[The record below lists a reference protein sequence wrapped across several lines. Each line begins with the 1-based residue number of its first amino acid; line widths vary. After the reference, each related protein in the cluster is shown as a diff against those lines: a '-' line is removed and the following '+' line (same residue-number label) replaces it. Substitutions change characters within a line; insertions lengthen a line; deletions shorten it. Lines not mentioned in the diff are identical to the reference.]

1 MSEWNQSDSTSP
13 GAHHAVSLAYRIG
26 ALSLDVSFQLAAPWT
41 VLFGPSG
48 SGKTTI
54 LRAIAG
60 LIRPDAGRIVR
71 YEQSGEFVLTDA
83 RTLVPPHRR
92 EVRYAPQR
100 AALFPHLTVAQNVA
114 YGADAAS
121 IADMMEIFGLEP
133 LAAKMPAALSG
144 GERQRVNLARAFAA
158 ADCRLERFHSRC
170 APKQMTFARFSPE
183 HRNGGTALML
193 LDEPFA
199 GLDSALRD
207 RLLPRIRSWLAE
219 HRIPALSVTHDVV
232 EALQLKAEVITLSD
246 GKVTGQG
253 EAVQI
258 LAAERARL
266 LQQLNSQ

>member
-1 MSEWNQSDSTSP
+1 MSEWNQPDSNSSS
-13 GAHHAVSLAYRIG
+13 AHHAVSLAHRIG
-26 ALSLDVSFQLAAPWT
+26 ALSLDVSFELAAPWT

-54 LRAIAG
+54 LRAVAG

-71 YEQSGEFVLTDA
+71 HKQSGEFVVTDA
-83 RTLVPPHRR
+83 HTLVPPHRR

-100 AALFPHLTVAQNVA
+100 ASLFPHLTVMQNVA
-114 YGADAAS
+114 YGAGAAS
-121 IADMMEIFGLEP
+121 IADVIEIFGLEP

-158 ADCRLERFHSRC
+158 ADCRL
-170 APKQMTFARFSPE
+170 
-183 HRNGGTALML
+183 ML

-207 RLLPRIRSWLAE
+207 KLLPRIRSWLAE

-266 LQQLNSQ
+266 MQQLNSQ